1 MCLWNDETNMYGV
14 VSDNGMMQ
22 NVRELIGYIPWIY
35 GIPTAKRDSCFDN
48 LLDPSCFASPFGLR
62 TADASHHDYRKP
74 YPHECLWNGPI
85 WPFASSQTLTAVIE
99 YLHTAKAPVL
109 SPKDFTELILT
120 YARSHRDT
128 DGTPYLDENM
138 DPDTGIWL
146 AREIMRGWN
155 RPGKDPTRGRH
166 YNHSTFID
174 LVMTGICGIRPCDSD
189 RLILHPLGT
198 SLDWFSAEDIHYH
211 GHILSFRWDKIDGLR
226 VDVDGT
232 RSFFAQAAADV
243 RLEINLADIE

>member
-1 MCLWNDETNMYGV
+1 M
-14 VSDNGMMQ
+14 
-22 NVRELIGYIPWIY
+22 
-35 GIPTAKRDSCFDN
+35 
-48 LLDPSCFASPFGLR
+48 
-62 TADASHHDYRKP
+62 
-74 YPHECLWNGPI
+74 
-85 WPFASSQTLTAVIE
+85 TAVIE
-99 YLHTAKAPVL
+99 YLHTADTPVL
-109 SPKDFTELILT
+109 SHKDFTELLLT

-146 AREIMRGWN
+146 AREIMREWN

-198 SLDWFSAEDIHYH
+198 SLDWFSVEDIRYH
-211 GHILSFRWDKIDGLR
+211 GHTLSFKWNKLDGLR
-226 VDVDGT
+226 VVVDGT
-232 RSFFAQAAADV
+232 RSYFAQASAEIC
-243 RLEINLADIE
+243 LEINLADIE